1 MSNNNNNQLDEL
13 RRYSIMLSKRIFM
26 KFGINTSDSKEEWG
40 WFIDP
45 ELNYHMFNK
54 NKYAKNVY
62 TTKHVSIPET
72 IKEYPSI
79 RSRQSITN
87 LNDFENNKNSDCKN
101 KDKNNKNNTPF
112 NYKKIAT
119 RLVTIAVFVSLSY
132 FILIL

>member
-1 MSNNNNNQLDEL
+1 MTNNNNQLDEL

-54 NKYAKNVY
+54 NKYTKNVY
-62 TTKHVSIPET
+62 ATKHVSIPET
-72 IKEYPSI
+72 IKEYPRI

-87 LNDFENNKNSDCKN
+87 LNDLENNKNSNYKN
-101 KDKNNKNNTPF
+101 KNKNNDTSCF
-112 NYKKIAT
+112 NYKKITT

>member
-1 MSNNNNNQLDEL
+1 MTNNNNHLDEF

-45 ELNYHMFNK
+45 EINYHMFNK
-54 NKYAKNVY
+54 NKYTKNVY

-72 IKEYPSI
+72 IKEYPTI
-79 RSRQSITN
+79 RSRQSMTN
-87 LNDFENNKNSDCKN
+87 LNDFETDKSNSNCKN
-101 KDKNNKNNTPF
+101 KNKNNKNNTSF
-112 NYKKIAT
+112 NYKNIAV
-119 RLVTIAVFVSLSY
+119 RLVTVAVFVSLSY